1 MSQDAPHVLV
11 IDDDERLRALL
22 GKFLAE
28 QGFAVGLAADTS
40 EARSQMAVLAFDL
53 LVLDRMMP
61 GEDGL
66 SFAHSI
72 RAAGVSV
79 PILMLTA
86 MGETEHRIAGLEGG
100 VDDYLAKP
108 FEPRELVL
116 RIQSILKRVPSQPS
130 FAQPG
135 RLKLGGLVNDGAREA
150 LMQGDQP
157 VHLTTAEA
165 TLLSVLARS
174 PGQVLSRDELAER
187 TGAAGNLRTVDV
199 QVTRLRKKLMD
210 DALQPR
216 YLQTVRGRGY
226 ILKPD

>member
-1 MSQDAPHVLV
+1 MNPDAPHVLV

-22 GKFLAE
+22 GKFLSD
-28 QGFAVGLAADTS
+28 QGFAVGLAADTA
-40 EARSQMAVLAFDL
+40 EARSQMSMLAFDL

-61 GEDGL
+61 VEDGL
-66 SFAHSI
+66 SFAKSL
-72 RAAGVSV
+72 RLAGSAV

-86 MGETEHRIAGLEGG
+86 MGESEHRIDGLEGG
-100 VDDYLAKP
+100 VDDYLTKP

-116 RIQSILKRVPSQPS
+116 RIQSILKRQVREAPAAPE
-130 FAQPG
+130 
-135 RLKLGGLVNDGAREA
+135 RLKLGGLVYDVARQA
-150 LMQGDQP
+150 LMQDDQP

-165 TLLSVLARS
+165 TLLAVLAAAPS
-174 PGQVLSRDELAER
+174 KVLSREELAEK
-187 TGAAGNLRTVDV
+187 TGVAGNLRTVDV

-210 DALQPR
+210 DAQQPR

>member
-1 MSQDAPHVLV
+1 MNFSAPHVLV

-22 GKFLAE
+22 GKFLSD
-28 QGFAVGLAADTS
+28 QGFAVGLAADAS
-40 EARSQMAVLAFDL
+40 EARAQMSMLSFDL

-66 SFAHSI
+66 AFAKSL
-72 RAAGVSV
+72 RAAGQIV

-86 MGETEHRIAGLEGG
+86 MGEAEHRIDGLEGG
-100 VDDYLAKP
+100 ADDYLAKP

-116 RIQSILKRVPSQPS
+116 RIQSILKRAAKEIAPAPLE
-130 FAQPG
+130 
-135 RLKLGGLVNDGAREA
+135 RLKLGGLVYDRGREA
-150 LMQGDQP
+150 LMQGDDP

-165 TLLSVLARS
+165 TLLSVLAQAPS
-174 PGQVLSRDELAER
+174 QVLSREELAEK
-187 TGAAGNLRTVDV
+187 TGVAGNLRTVDV

-210 DALQPR
+210 DAQQPR

>member
-1 MSQDAPHVLV
+1 MNLSAPHVLV

-22 GKFLAE
+22 GKFLSE
-28 QGFAVGLAADTS
+28 QGFAVGLAADTL
-40 EARSQMAVLAFDL
+40 EARAQMSLLLFDL

-66 SFAHSI
+66 TFAKSL
-72 RAAGVSV
+72 RASGSVV

-86 MGETEHRIAGLEGG
+86 MGESEHRIDGLEAG

-116 RIQSILKRVPSQPS
+116 RIQSILKRVPSKVVDK
-130 FAQPG
+130 AAEK
-135 RLKLGGLVNDGAREA
+135 LKLGGLVYDCAREA
-150 LMQGDQP
+150 LMQGDDP

-165 TLLSVLARS
+165 TLLNVLAQR
-174 PGQVLSRDELAER
+174 PGDVLSREELAEK
-187 TGAAGNLRTVDV
+187 TGVAGNLRTVDV

>member
-1 MSQDAPHVLV
+1 MTPGAAHVLV
-11 IDDDERLRALL
+11 IDDDERLRQLL

-28 QGFAVGLAADTS
+28 QGFAVGLAADTK
-40 EARSQMAVLAFDL
+40 EARAQMSMLAFDL

-66 SFAHSI
+66 SFAKSI
-72 RAAGVSV
+72 RAAGEAV

-86 MGETEHRIAGLEGG
+86 MGEADQRIDGLEAG

-116 RIQSILKRVPSQPS
+116 RIHSILKRVPREAVQQAPE
-130 FAQPG
+130 
-135 RLKLGGLVNDGAREA
+135 RLRLGALLYDRGREA
-150 LMQGDQP
+150 LMQNDEP

-165 TLLSVLARS
+165 TLLSVLAAS
-174 PGQVLSRDELAER
+174 AGQVLSREDLAEK
-187 TGAAGNLRTVDV
+187 TGVAGNLRTVDV

-210 DALQPR
+210 DAQQPR

>member
-1 MSQDAPHVLV
+1 MTPDAPHVLV
-11 IDDDERLRALL
+11 IDDDERLRSLL
-22 GKFLAE
+22 GKFLVD

-40 EARSQMAVLAFDL
+40 EARSQMAALAFDL

-66 SFAHSI
+66 TFAQSI
-72 RAAGVSV
+72 RRAGNSV

-86 MGETEHRIAGLEGG
+86 MGEAEHRIAGLEGG
-100 VDDYLAKP
+100 VDDYLSKP

-116 RIQSILKRVPSQPS
+116 RIQSILKRVPREAASPES
-130 FAQPG
+130 G
-135 RLKLGGLVNDGAREA
+135 RLKLGALVYDGARDA
-150 LMQGDQP
+150 LMHQDDL

-165 TLLSVLARS
+165 TLMAALARS
-174 PGQVLSRDELAER
+174 PGQVLSREELAVL
-187 TGAAGNLRTVDV
+187 TGVGGNLRTVDV

-210 DALQPR
+210 DAQQPR

>member
-1 MSQDAPHVLV
+1 MSNDQPHVLV

-22 GKFLAE
+22 GKFLSD
-28 QGFAVGLAADTS
+28 QGFAVGLAADTA
-40 EARSQMAVLAFDL
+40 EARAQMSLLLFDL

-66 SFAHSI
+66 SFAKSL
-72 RAAGVSV
+72 RATGNAV

-86 MGETEHRIAGLEGG
+86 MGESESRIDGLEAG

-116 RIQSILKRVPSQPS
+116 RIQSILKRMPSKELK
-130 FAQPG
+130 AHVEK
-135 RLKLGGLVNDGAREA
+135 LKLGALVYDCARSS
-150 LMQGDQP
+150 LMQGDEP

-165 TLLSVLARS
+165 TLLSVLAAS
-174 PGQVLSRDELAER
+174 PGEVLSRDELAEK
-187 TGAAGNLRTVDV
+187 TGVAGNLRTVDV

>member
-1 MSQDAPHVLV
+1 MNFYAPHVLV

-22 GKFLAE
+22 GKFLAD
-28 QGFAVGLAADTS
+28 QGFAVGLAADTR
-40 EARSQMAVLAFDL
+40 EARAQMSMLSFDL

-66 SFAHSI
+66 AFAKSL
-72 RAAGVSV
+72 RAAGQSV

-86 MGETEHRIAGLEGG
+86 MSEAEQRIDGLEGG
-100 VDDYLAKP
+100 ADDYLAKP

-116 RIQSILKRVPSQPS
+116 RIHSILKRVPKETAP
-130 FAQPG
+130 AAPE
-135 RLKLGGLVNDGAREA
+135 RLKLGGLVYDLARQA
-150 LMQGDQP
+150 LMQGDEP

-165 TLLSVLARS
+165 TLLGVLAQTPS
-174 PGQVLSRDELAER
+174 QVLSREELAEK
-187 TGAAGNLRTVDV
+187 TGVAGNLRTVDV

-210 DALQPR
+210 DAQQPR

>member
-1 MSQDAPHVLV
+1 MNMTAAHVLV
-11 IDDDERLRALL
+11 IDDDERLRQLL

-28 QGFAVGLAADTS
+28 QGFAVGLAADTT
-40 EARSQMAVLAFDL
+40 EARAQMSMLAFDL

-66 SFAHSI
+66 SFAKSI
-72 RAAGVSV
+72 RAAGEAV

-86 MGETEHRIAGLEGG
+86 MGEADHRIDGLEAG

-116 RIQSILKRVPSQPS
+116 RIHSILKRVPREA
-130 FAQPG
+130 AQQGPE
-135 RLKLGGLVNDGAREA
+135 RLKLGALVYDRARDA
-150 LMQGDQP
+150 LMQGDEP

-165 TLLSVLARS
+165 TLLNVLATGA
-174 PGQVLSRDELAER
+174 GQVLSREELAEK
-187 TGAAGNLRTVDV
+187 TGVAGNLRTVDV

-210 DALQPR
+210 DAQQPR

>member
-1 MSQDAPHVLV
+1 MNLDAPHVLV

-22 GKFLAE
+22 GKFLSD
-28 QGFAVGLAADTS
+28 QGFAVGLAADAA
-40 EARSQMAVLAFDL
+40 EARAQMSMLAFDL

-66 SFAHSI
+66 SFAKSL
-72 RAAGVSV
+72 RSAGKSV

-86 MGETEHRIAGLEGG
+86 MGESEHRIDGLEGG
-100 VDDYLAKP
+100 VDDYLTKP

-116 RIQSILKRVPSQPS
+116 RIQSILKRQIREAPAAPE
-130 FAQPG
+130 
-135 RLKLGGLVNDGAREA
+135 RLKLGGLVYDVARQA
-150 LMQGDQP
+150 LMQDDQP

-165 TLLSVLARS
+165 TLLAVLAAAPS
-174 PGQVLSRDELAER
+174 KVLSREELAEK
-187 TGAAGNLRTVDV
+187 TGVAGNLRTVDV

-210 DALQPR
+210 DAQQPR

>member
-1 MSQDAPHVLV
+1 MNPDAPHVLV

-22 GKFLAE
+22 GKFLSD
-28 QGFAVGLAADTS
+28 QGFAVGLAADTA
-40 EARSQMAVLAFDL
+40 EARAQMSVLAFDL

-61 GEDGL
+61 VEDGL
-66 SFAHSI
+66 SFAKSL
-72 RAAGVSV
+72 RLAGSAV

-86 MGETEHRIAGLEGG
+86 MGESEHRIDGLEGG
-100 VDDYLAKP
+100 VDDYLTKP

-116 RIQSILKRVPSQPS
+116 RIQSILKRQVREAPAAPE
-130 FAQPG
+130 
-135 RLKLGGLVNDGAREA
+135 RLKLGDLVYDGARQA

-157 VHLTTAEA
+157 IHLTTAEA
-165 TLLSVLARS
+165 TLLAVLAAAPS
-174 PGQVLSRDELAER
+174 KVLSREELAEK
-187 TGAAGNLRTVDV
+187 TGVAGNLRTVDV

-210 DALQPR
+210 DAQQPR